1 MHAFHAVL
9 LTIHTLIV
17 LALVGVVLLQR
28 SEGGALGMGGGGGGG
43 GLMSGR
49 GAANVLTRSTTMLG
63 AAFFATSLILAITS
77 DRGETEQQLLERT
90 TGETSSPSSDDPS
103 VIDVDDILNRG
114 GSDEPEAATGDE
126 ADPLAIPDPA
136 AGVIPDP
143 SSEPVDQGTGD
154 EGGEEEEPQR

>member
-1 MHAFHAVL
+1 MTAVL

-49 GAANVLTRSTTMLG
+49 GAANVLTRATTMLG

-90 TGETSSPSSDDPS
+90 TGETQSPANEDPS

-114 GSDEPEAATGDE
+114 GSDEPDAATEEGE

-143 SSEPVDQGTGD
+143 SSEPADQDAD
-154 EGGEEEEPQR
+154 EDGSEEDQPQR